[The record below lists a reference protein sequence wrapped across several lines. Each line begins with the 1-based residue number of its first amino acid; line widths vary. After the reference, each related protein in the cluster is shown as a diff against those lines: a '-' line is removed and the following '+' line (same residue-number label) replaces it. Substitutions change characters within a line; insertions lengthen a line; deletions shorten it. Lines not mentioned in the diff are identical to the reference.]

1 MSELK
6 FNRVNNEKYNTISIN
21 IENGILNLKED
32 YDIIKI
38 EKTKWGYRKANIKLN
53 DQDLCEKVKSWETRI
68 NDYLKSEGVGPVT
81 ILYGNRIYPKTSTM
95 TATKKKVNILKFKSI
110 WVNDKN
116 LPFIQLWYEPL

>member
-6 FNRVNNEKYNTISIN
+6 FNRVNNQKYNTISIN
-21 IENGILNLKED
+21 IENGSLNLKGD
-32 YDIIKI
+32 FYIIKV

-53 DQDLCEKVKSWETRI
+53 DLDLSEKVKSWETQI
-68 NDYLKSEGVGPVT
+68 NDYLKTEGIGPIT
-81 ILYGNRIYPKTSTM
+81 ILYGIKIYPKTSTM
-95 TATKKKVNILKFKSI
+95 VATKKKVNLLKFKSI